1 VPPRPTASL
10 TLSITVEGFDPTK
23 IAPALAGPAGAIV
36 ALMLFIAYLMR
47 EVASAR
53 SDRDRYMSR
62 YEDMRT
68 QRDEFR
74 FLAGDALRAG
84 KRAAQTAVAL
94 GADEPAPHRRRAHRG
109 QVDSDEDQE

>member
-1 VPPRPTASL
+1 M
-10 TLSITVEGFDPTK
+10 EGLDPSK
-23 IAPALAGPAGAIV
+23 IAPALAGPVGAFV
-36 ALMLFIAYLMR
+36 ALLLFIVYLMR
-47 EVASAR
+47 EVKVAR
-53 SDRDRYMSR
+53 TEKDRYMGR

-94 GADEPAPHRRRAHRG
+94 GSDDGERERQPRHARARG
-109 QVDSDEDQE
+109 PVEDNGEGDT